1 MRTIEIAQP
10 EKQKINNKTTNKQ
23 SLRDVWVNKKRHTH
37 TKHIIHIT
45 EVPERVW
52 SQKKKK
58 NLKEIMVAENFSN
71 LMKDPTD
78 PRSWANPKH
87 GKFKEIYIK
96 IHRQKSEKF
105 RDKEN

>member
-1 MRTIEIAQP
+1 
-10 EKQKINNKTTNKQ
+10 
-23 SLRDVWVNKKRHTH
+23 
-37 TKHIIHIT
+37 
-45 EVPERVW
+45 
-52 SQKKKK
+52 
-58 NLKEIMVAENFSN
+58 MVAENFSN